1 MNLIQGKVSPPRG
14 TVFFPDCYFSPVFS
28 RFLDFFFYL
37 CNVLAI
43 NLVYISKDPQ
53 KMKTETEINLL
64 EGLRKQSPKAQQTML
79 ERYGNAVFAQVARL
93 IPRPENAE
101 EVYQDVFIKVF
112 KNINMYDAE
121 KSTLKTWISR
131 IAYNESIS
139 FLRHKSA
146 PMIYYED
153 REGEA
158 ERLSENEVEAT
169 FGQPNPE
176 TVQTIRA
183 ALKHL
188 PPDERAII
196 TMFYYE
202 EMSLKEIAFVTESIP
217 TTIASKL
224 SRTRKKPYKIIKML
238 QS

>member
-1 MNLIQGKVSPPRG
+1 M
-14 TVFFPDCYFSPVFS
+14 TD
-28 RFLDFFFYL
+28 
-37 CNVLAI
+37 
-43 NLVYISKDPQ
+43 
-53 KMKTETEINLL
+53 INLL
-64 EGLRKQSPKAQQTML
+64 QGLRKQSPKAQQQML
-79 ERYGNAVFAQVARL
+79 ERYGNDVYAQVARL
-93 IPRPENAE
+93 VPGRENAE

-112 KNINMYDAE
+112 RNIMMYDTE
-121 KSTLKTWISR
+121 KSSLRTWISR

-139 FLRHKSA
+139 FLRHKSM
-146 PMIYYED
+146 PVIYYED

-158 ERLSENEVEAT
+158 EKLSESEVEAT

-176 TVQTIRA
+176 TVQLIRA

-202 EMSLKEIAFVTESIP
+202 EMSLKDIAYVTESIP
-217 TTIASKL
+217 ATVASKL
-224 SRTRKKPYKIIKML
+224 SRTRKKLYKIIKML

>member
-1 MNLIQGKVSPPRG
+1 MTETDINLI
-14 TVFFPDCYFSPVFS
+14 
-28 RFLDFFFYL
+28 L
-37 CNVLAI
+37 
-43 NLVYISKDPQ
+43 
-53 KMKTETEINLL
+53 
-64 EGLRKQSPKAQQTML
+64 GLREQSPKAQRQTL
-79 ERYGNAVFAQVARL
+79 ERYGNDVFAQVARML
-93 IPRPENAE
+93 PAVEDAE
-101 EVYQDVFIKVF
+101 EVYQDVFVKVF

-121 KSTLKTWISR
+121 KSSLKTWISR

-139 FLRHKSA
+139 FLRHKSM
-146 PMIYYED
+146 PVIYYED

-158 ERLSENEVEAT
+158 EKLSESEVEAT

-176 TVQTIRA
+176 TVQLIRA

-202 EMSLKEIAFVTESIP
+202 ELSLKEIAYVTESIP
-217 TTIASKL
+217 TTVASKL
-224 SRTRKKPYKIIKML
+224 SRTRKKLCKIIKML